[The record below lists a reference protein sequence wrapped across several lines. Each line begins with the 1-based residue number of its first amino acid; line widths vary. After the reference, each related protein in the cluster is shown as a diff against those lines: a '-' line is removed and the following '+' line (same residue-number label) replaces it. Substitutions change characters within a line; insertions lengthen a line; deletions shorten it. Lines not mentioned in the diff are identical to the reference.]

1 MAEHS
6 YLARLC
12 AHAPRPDFT
21 QLAAVL
27 RRGRPAR
34 PTLFEFFLNGP
45 LYTVLAGK
53 AYVPQ
58 ADGLDSVRLVMWAFR
73 QAGYDYF
80 TYCPPQFGFPAA
92 EQRRD
97 QTVSLND
104 GAVISDRA
112 SFAAYRWIEPDACDY
127 SALDQIR
134 QELPPG
140 MKVVLYGPG
149 GVLENVIRLVGY
161 DTLCF
166 ILADDPALAEEIFAG
181 VGSRLVR
188 HYEIGCRYEAVGAA
202 ISNDDWGFKT
212 QPMLS
217 PAHLRRYVFPW
228 HERIVAAIHQAGMP
242 AILHSCG
249 NAAEI
254 IDDVIDGMQYDGRHS
269 YEDIIQP
276 VEQAYEEYGS
286 RIAVLGGIDVDFVVR
301 STPAA
306 VYRRA
311 REMLE
316 RVGNRGSY
324 ALGTGNSVPEY
335 VPPENYAALV
345 WAAVEQRCG

>member
-1 MAEHS
+1 MAEQS

-12 AHAPRPDFT
+12 AHTPRPDFAE
-21 QLAAVL
+21 LATVL
-27 RRGRPAR
+27 RRGKPSR

-45 LYTVLAGK
+45 LYTTLAGT

-80 TYCPPQFGFPAA
+80 TYRPPQFGFPAG
-92 EQRRD
+92 ELHRD
-97 QTVSLND
+97 QTISLND
-104 GAVISDRA
+104 GAVIRDRA
-112 SFAAYRWIEPDACDY
+112 SFQAYSWIEPDACDY
-127 SALDQIR
+127 SSLAAIR
-134 QELPPG
+134 KEIPPG
-140 MKVVLYGPG
+140 MKIMLFGPG

-166 ILADDPALAEEIFAG
+166 ILADDPALAQDIFDG

-188 HYEIGCRYEAVGAA
+188 FYEIACAYDTVGAA
-202 ISNDDWGFKT
+202 ISNDDWGYKT

-217 PAHLRRYVFPW
+217 PADLRRYVFPW
-228 HERIVAAIHQAGMP
+228 HQRIAAAIHRAGMP

-254 IDDVIDGMQYDGRHS
+254 IDDVIEGMKYEGRHS
-269 YEDIIQP
+269 YEDAIQP
-276 VEQAYEEYGS
+276 VEEAYEQYGS
-286 RIAVLGGIDVDFVVR
+286 RIAILGGIDVDFVVR
-301 STPAA
+301 STPGA

-311 REMLE
+311 RQMLE
-316 RVGNRGSY
+316 RSADRGAY

-335 VPPENYAALV
+335 VPAENYAALV
-345 WAAVEQRCG
+345 WAAVEHRRG